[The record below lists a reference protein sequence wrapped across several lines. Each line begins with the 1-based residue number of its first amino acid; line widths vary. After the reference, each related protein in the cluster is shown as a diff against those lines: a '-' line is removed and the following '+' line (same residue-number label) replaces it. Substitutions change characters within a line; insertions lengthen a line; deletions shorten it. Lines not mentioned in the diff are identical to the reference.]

1 MPGGMVLQELLLFLT
16 EAIGKA
22 VDPRPGSNIH
32 YSLGDIVMAAFAVFF
47 SQCPSFLSHQR
58 LMQQSRGM
66 NNAAMMFSVD
76 QLPTDVQIRNVLDE
90 VVPDT
95 WRIVYRRSFEYL
107 QRQTGLE
114 RFRDFNN
121 TLLVALDGTGYFYS
135 ERIHCPGCTVI
146 KHRDGRISYTHTVLM
161 AAVVKPDSAQ
171 VVALEPEFIAPQEG
185 HDKQDCELEAVKR
198 WITGVGATYS
208 NQGITLLGDDIYACT
223 PIICQAEAEELSYI
237 FVAKPQSHKY
247 IYEEIR
253 SFEQL
258 GQIQQL
264 TVSKT
269 EKSKRRH
276 YHYRFINDMALT
288 NAEDAVQ
295 VNWVELTITD
305 DSGKQLYRNAFVT
318 NHAISKEN
326 VAAVVAAGRCRWK
339 IENEDFNT
347 LKTKGYHFEHNFGHG
362 SSHLSQTLL
371 SLNIIGFLF
380 HTLLELI
387 DEQYAL
393 LRQKLPRRDV
403 LFQHIAALT
412 QYLCFASWQSLIHF
426 MLRGII
432 EGPGPP
438 PDPLSIIE

>member
-1 MPGGMVLQELLLFLT
+1 MPGGVVLQELLSFLT
-16 EAIGKA
+16 KAIEQA
-22 VDPRPGSNIH
+22 VDPRPGNNKH
-32 YSLGDIVMAAFAVFF
+32 YSLYDIVMAAFAVFF
-47 SQCPSFLSHQR
+47 SQSPSFLAHQR

-66 NNAAMMFSVD
+66 NNATTMFSID
-76 QLPTDVQIRNVLDE
+76 QLPTDVQIRNVLDK

-95 WRIVYRRSFEYL
+95 WRSVYRRCFEYL
-107 QRQTGLE
+107 QSQNSLE

-135 ERIHCPGCTVI
+135 ERIHCPRCTVTN
-146 KHRDGRISYTHTVLM
+146 HRDGRTSYTHTVLM

-198 WITGVGATYS
+198 WITDVGATYS
-208 NQGITLLGDDIYACT
+208 SQGMTLLGDDIYACT
-223 PIICQAEAEELSYI
+223 PIITQAGSEELSFI

-247 IYEEIR
+247 LYEEIL

-264 TVSKT
+264 SENKI

-276 YHYRFINDMALT
+276 YHYRFINDLSLT
-288 NAEDAVQ
+288 NAEDAVE

-318 NHAISKEN
+318 NHAISSEN

-362 SSHLSQTLL
+362 NCHLSQTLL

-380 HTLLELI
+380 HTLLELL
-387 DEQYAL
+387 DEKHAL
-393 LRQKLPRRDV
+393 LREKLPRRDIF
-403 LFQHIAALT
+403 FQHIAALT
-412 QYLCFASWQSLIHF
+412 QYLCFASWQSLIQF
-426 MLRGII
+426 MLRGIL

>member
-1 MPGGMVLQELLLFLT
+1 MPGGVVLQELLSFLT

-32 YSLGDIVMAAFAVFF
+32 YSLHDIVMAAFAVFF
-47 SQCPSFLSHQR
+47 SQSPSFLAHQR

-66 NNAAMMFSVD
+66 NNAATMFAID

-90 VVPDT
+90 MAPDT
-95 WRIVYRRSFEYL
+95 WRMVYRRGFEYL
-107 QRQTGLE
+107 QSNEALAG
-114 RFRDFNN
+114 FRDFNN

-135 ERIHCPGCTVI
+135 ERIHCPGCTVTN
-146 KHRDGRISYTHTVLM
+146 HRDGRTSYTHTVLM

-171 VVALEPEFIAPQEG
+171 VVALEPEFVAPQEG
-185 HDKQDCELEAVKR
+185 HDKQDCELQAVKR
-198 WITGVGATYS
+198 WITDVGATYS
-208 NQGITLLGDDIYACT
+208 SQGITLLGDDIYSCT
-223 PIICQAEAEELSYI
+223 PIICQAEDEELSYI

-247 IYEEIR
+247 LYEEIH

-264 TVSKT
+264 SEDKT

-276 YHYRFINDMALT
+276 YHYRFINDLPLT
-288 NAEDAVQ
+288 NAKDAVR

-305 DSGKQLYRNAFVT
+305 TSGKQLYRNTFVT
-318 NHAISKEN
+318 NHMISSEN
-326 VAAVVAAGRCRWK
+326 VGAVVIAGRCRWK

-362 SSHLSQTLL
+362 NRYLSQTLL

-393 LRQKLPRRDV
+393 LRSKLPRRDMF
-403 LFQHIAALT
+403 FQHIAALT
-412 QYLCFASWQSLIHF
+412 QYLCFASWQSLIRF
-426 MLRGII
+426 MIRGIS